1 MKITAIAKEDLKEKG
16 LDLLPNEIG
25 LEIPDNAI
33 PDSYGEHIGRY
44 DIESQKYESFFKK
57 DHEAGDTK
65 IFDAYREKCGCI
77 KEKRNSIYTEKEIKD
92 VLDYYVMYDI
102 KESSKNLPTELEE
115 HVDRGYCI
123 NGNYKCKYELVF
135 ACDGMV
141 SRVVVNYTANNI
153 PMYDFVKDL
162 EDDIA
167 DALEDDSDEDNI
179 FYGIIKDS
187 AIIMR
192 DEFGA
197 GSSIEIET
205 ADDLTAMLVSVRLLS
220 CEFVRREK

>member
-1 MKITAIAKEDLKEKG
+1 M
-16 LDLLPNEIG
+16 
-25 LEIPDNAI
+25 
-33 PDSYGEHIGRY
+33 
-44 DIESQKYESFFKK
+44 
-57 DHEAGDTK
+57 
-65 IFDAYREKCGCI
+65 
-77 KEKRNSIYTEKEIKD
+77 
-92 VLDYYVMYDI
+92 LDYYVMYDI

-115 HVDRGYCI
+115 HVDRGCCI

-135 ACDGMV
+135 ACNEMV
-141 SRVVVNYTANNI
+141 SRVVVNYTSNNI

-197 GSSIEIET
+197 GRSIEIET

>member
-1 MKITAIAKEDLKEKG
+1 MGNGYRKDGKNVYFEARKKAAMYNDTLSSREGAAR
-16 LDLLPNEIG
+16 LLGISAAT
-25 LEIPDNAI
+25 LTD
-33 PDSYGEHIGRY
+33 
-44 DIESQKYESFFKK
+44 YE
-57 DHEAGDTK
+57 
-65 IFDAYREKCGCI
+65 R
-77 KEKRNSIYTEKEIKD
+77 
-92 VLDYYVMYDI
+92 
-102 KESSKNLPTELEE
+102 
-115 HVDRGYCI
+115 
-123 NGNYKCKYELVF
+123 
-135 ACDGMV
+135 GMV
-141 SRVVVNYTANNI
+141 SRVVVNYTTNNI

-192 DEFGA
+192 DEFGN
-197 GSSIEIET
+197 GSSITIET

>member
-1 MKITAIAKEDLKEKG
+1 
-16 LDLLPNEIG
+16 
-25 LEIPDNAI
+25 
-33 PDSYGEHIGRY
+33 
-44 DIESQKYESFFKK
+44 
-57 DHEAGDTK
+57 
-65 IFDAYREKCGCI
+65 
-77 KEKRNSIYTEKEIKD
+77 
-92 VLDYYVMYDI
+92 
-102 KESSKNLPTELEE
+102 
-115 HVDRGYCI
+115 
-123 NGNYKCKYELVF
+123 
-135 ACDGMV
+135 MV